1 MKIDQV
7 LKGRLKWYEKS
18 TKRKVN
24 YKRSLRL
31 WALKWN
37 YYNLHSGNFWIVT
50 LWIRNRVDAKYGYIY
65 IQNLTLIYI
74 YIYISFVLFFCFVF
88 FLLLLLLFF
97 FCFFF
102 LWRNK
107 IQPSSLP
114 WILYSRWQP
123 PSHVFSVALDFALT
137 YLYDACSVSN
147 IPRGALGTRVNLDTC
162 RHANSIWKW
171 ILVGV
176 EIFESGKK

>member
-1 MKIDQV
+1 MKIDQF

-74 YIYISFVLFFCFVF
+74 YILFCFVF
-88 FLLLLLLFF
+88 FVVVVVVVVVVVFF
-97 FCFFF
+97 LFFF

-107 IQPSSLP
+107 IHPSSLP
-114 WILYSRWQP
+114 WILYSRGQP

-137 YLYDACSVSN
+137 YLYDACSVTN

-162 RHANSIWKW
+162 GRANSIWKW
-171 ILVGV
+171 ILVDV

>member
-31 WALKWN
+31 GALKWN
-37 YYNLHSGNFWIVT
+37 YYSLQSGNFWIVM

-65 IQNLTLIYI
+65 IYI
-74 YIYISFVLFFCFVF
+74 FFF
-88 FLLLLLLFF
+88 LFF
-97 FCFFF
+97 FR
-102 LWRNK
+102 WHNK

-123 PSHVFSVALDFALT
+123 LSHVFSVVLDFALT
-137 YLYDACSVSN
+137 CLYDACSATN
-147 IPRGALGTRVNLDTC
+147 IPKGALGTRVNLDTC
-162 RHANSIWKW
+162 TRANSIWKW
-171 ILVGV
+171 ILVDV
-176 EIFESGKK
+176 EIF